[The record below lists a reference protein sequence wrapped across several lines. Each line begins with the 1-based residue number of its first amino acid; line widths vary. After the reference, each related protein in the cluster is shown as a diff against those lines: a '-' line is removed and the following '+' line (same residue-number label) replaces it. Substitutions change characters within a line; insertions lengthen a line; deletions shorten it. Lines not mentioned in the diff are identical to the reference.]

1 MRLQDW
7 EATIQTIADECN
19 RVCTGADKVLM
30 AWRVKLAKEPN
41 LLQPYQ
47 IDEIVREVRRRLV
60 ASDRRSTEQSP
71 LPVRQRHETLAI
83 LPQQGICALGR

>member
-7 EATIQTIADECN
+7 EATIQAIADECN

-30 AWRVKLAKEPN
+30 AWRVKLAKEPS

-60 ASDRRSTEQSP
+60 SCDKRTAEHGP
-71 LPVRQRHETLAI
+71 LAVRQQHEVPALS
-83 LPQQGICALGR
+83 QQGV